1 MSTAIAV
8 RDSSL
13 LAMIERVATTPEMDL
28 QKLER
33 LIELQERVLAQQAR
47 MDYAAAMSAVQGQV
61 GAVCRA
67 AENTQTQPLCP
78 AR

>member
-28 QKLER
+28 GKLER
-33 LIELQERVLAQQAR
+33 LIELQERILAQQAR
-47 MDYAAAMSAVQGQV
+47 MDMPP
-61 GAVCRA
+61 R
-67 AENTQTQPLCP
+67 
-78 AR
+78 

>member
-33 LIELQERVLAQQAR
+33 LIELQEIGRASCRERV
-47 MDYAAAMSAVQGQV
+47 
-61 GAVCRA
+61 
-67 AENTQTQPLCP
+67 
-78 AR
+78 